1 VAQTLLKPPKDAAKK
16 FKEVQ
21 ARLEFLRELV
31 DAYPP
36 SPQVGLGLE
45 VVMPM
50 LQHGANSSN
59 AQTRTVA
66 IDMWVKLHATYGRK
80 MDAQLKAVESSKT
93 QAIIQEAIGK
103 GGGVEGGGGNV
114 PAAAAPAA
122 AAPPKAKAAA
132 PAAKKAPAAAA
143 GVAAKGKANASPAA
157 PTPGLALV
165 DDQGFIVERRVLRSC
180 LAVCTSACR
189 CACLPACVC
198 AYMRTHGKQ
207 RRRSTPTSHDGARV
221 GAHGHTPGAA
231 QDDAEP
237 ADDAQRVQW
246 YLKKAEAGDA
256 DAQYNLAICY
266 DEGKGTTKDE
276 QKAAHWCV

>member
-1 VAQTLLKPPKDAAKK
+1 MAQTLLKPPKDAAKK

-31 DAYPP
+31 DVYPP

-45 VVMPM
+45 AVMPM

-103 GGGVEGGGGNV
+103 GGGAEGGGGGGGGGGIV
-114 PAAAAPAA
+114 PAAPAPAPAA

-132 PAAKKAPAAAA
+132 PAVKKAPAAAA

-157 PTPGLALV
+157 PKPGLALV
-165 DDQGFIVERRVLRSC
+165 DEEGFIVERRVVRPC
-180 LAVCTSACR
+180 LAVCTSSVQPCVPA
-189 CACLPACVC
+189 ACVRVC
-198 AYMRTHGKQ
+198 VHAYAREAKKTL
-207 RRRSTPTSHDGARV
+207 DAGA
-221 GAHGHTPGAA
+221 P
-231 QDDAEP
+231 
-237 ADDAQRVQW
+237 
-246 YLKKAEAGDA
+246 
-256 DAQYNLAICY
+256 
-266 DEGKGTTKDE
+266 
-276 QKAAHWCV
+276 

>member
-31 DAYPP
+31 DVYPP

-45 VVMPM
+45 AVMPM

-103 GGGVEGGGGNV
+103 GGGAEGGGGGGGGGGN
-114 PAAAAPAA
+114 PRRS
-122 AAPPKAKAAA
+122 KAWS
-132 PAAKKAPAAAA
+132 
-143 GVAAKGKANASPAA
+143 G
-157 PTPGLALV
+157 
-165 DDQGFIVERRVLRSC
+165 RR
-180 LAVCTSACR
+180 
-189 CACLPACVC
+189 ACLPACVC
-198 AYMRTHGKQ
+198 ACMRTQGKQ
-207 RRRSTPTSHDGARV
+207 RRRSTPARHDGARV

-237 ADDAQRVQW
+237 ADDAERVEW

>member
-1 VAQTLLKPPKDAAKK
+1 MAQTLLKPPKDAAKK

-45 VVMPM
+45 AVMPM

-122 AAPPKAKAAA
+122 SAPPKAKAAA
-132 PAAKKAPAAAA
+132 PAAKKAQAAAA

-157 PTPGLALV
+157 PKPGLALV
-165 DDQGFIVERRVLRSC
+165 DEEGFIVERRVVRPC
-180 LAVCTSACR
+180 LAVCTSSVQPCVPA
-189 CACLPACVC
+189 ACVRVC
-198 AYMRTHGKQ
+198 VHAY
-207 RRRSTPTSHDGARV
+207 ARE
-221 GAHGHTPGAA
+221 A
-231 QDDAEP
+231 
-237 ADDAQRVQW
+237 
-246 YLKKAEAGDA
+246 KKTLDA
-256 DAQYNLAICY
+256 DAP
-266 DEGKGTTKDE
+266 
-276 QKAAHWCV
+276 

>member
-1 VAQTLLKPPKDAAKK
+1 MAQTLLKPPKDAAKK

-31 DAYPP
+31 DVYPP

-45 VVMPM
+45 AVMPM

-103 GGGVEGGGGNV
+103 GGGAEGGGGGGGGGGNV
-114 PAAAAPAA
+114 PAAAAPAPAA

-157 PTPGLALV
+157 PKPGLA
-165 DDQGFIVERRVLRSC
+165 
-180 LAVCTSACR
+180 AVR
-189 CACLPACVC
+189 ACLRACVHAC
-198 AYMRTHGKQ
+198 VRKGSKGDA
-207 RRRSTPTSHDGARV
+207 RRRRAMTELAW
-221 GAHGHTPGAA
+221 AHTDTH
-231 QDDAEP
+231 Q
-237 ADDAQRVQW
+237 AQRKMMRSP
-246 YLKKAEAGDA
+246 L
-256 DAQYNLAICY
+256 
-266 DEGKGTTKDE
+266 TTQSVLNGISRRPRQAMQTPSITWLSAMTRARAPPKTSKRLRTGVFE
-276 QKAAHWCV
+276 